1 MALPGLPVVG
11 SMGVRLPS
19 LRPSALFVTQ
29 SVLRSHEGTTCC
41 GPIPTRNRSTTLR
54 VCGSMTYTS
63 CDCRLGT
70 YTRGRAL
77 ATSGL
82 GLFPCVSL
90 YRLPGSTTG
99 GIPGIVSIA
108 GADDCAVSPNGHRQV
123 VSHSMSPAAIT
134 RDIGYPQTLSRAFV
148 TKSSVPALAA
158 RDLMAPTQTAS
169 RFPFPPG
176 PATTPRPPTFQPE

>member
-19 LRPSALFVTQ
+19 VRPSALLVTQ

-82 GLFPCVSL
+82 SLFPCVSL

-108 GADDCAVSPNGHRQV
+108 AAGDCAESANGHSQV
-123 VSHSMSPAAIT
+123 ASHTMSPAAIT
-134 RDIGYPQTLSRAFV
+134 RGIGHLQAR
-148 TKSSVPALAA
+148 SVPGRWHLGTLGFI
-158 RDLMAPTQTAS
+158 R
-169 RFPFPPG
+169 
-176 PATTPRPPTFQPE
+176 RP